1 MEAQELG
8 VNRKNWEVYNAYLT
22 SKAIQSKE
30 TVQTTYKTY
39 FNNVKLFFRYLK
51 AYENNRYIL
60 SEDTIKNFTGIWER
74 YVLLCIQ
81 QGNNNQT
88 IRNKRTAV
96 SLSLIHI

>member
-1 MEAQELG
+1 MEKELIIMEAQELG

-51 AYENNRYIL
+51 AYENNRYISIFNCFL
-60 SEDTIKNFTGIWER
+60 WAWRSVYR
-74 YVLLCIQ
+74 MY
-81 QGNNNQT
+81 
-88 IRNKRTAV
+88 AV
-96 SLSLIHI
+96 DR